1 MYICYVDESGD
12 AGTLDLTDVNLN
24 PLFVITGLVIEHTR
38 LIDLTFD
45 FLKIKRRFFPN
56 RLAPPMFPLDR
67 IKEEIKGND
76 LRKYLRGNN
85 RRNYQLSIGFI
96 DSCVALLRKNNVRL
110 LGRALIKAPGK
121 KNNDEAFYGR
131 SMMHIYQHFNAF
143 LEDKQ
148 ELGFVIADGRRPAQ
162 NQKTTHVIFTQ
173 IHRAVGSTYP
183 RIAEIPAYGQS
194 NNFAMLQMADMICS
208 AIVFPML
215 IDVFGDYLIGSG
227 NKHASAKYSAVR
239 DRYKTEIKEMQ
250 YRYLNTNGAWVG
262 GLLIADGMGRR
273 RSASLLFS

>member
-76 LRKYLRGNN
+76 LRKYLRGDN
-85 RRNYQLSIGFI
+85 RRNYQLSVGFI
-96 DSCVALLRKNNVRL
+96 DSCVALLRRNNVRL

-121 KNNDEAFYGR
+121 KNSDEAFYGR

-162 NQKTTHVIFTQ
+162 NQKTTHVVFTQ

-183 RIAEIPAYGQS
+183 RIAEIPVYGQS

-215 IDVFGDYLIGSG
+215 IDVFSDYLIGSG
-227 NKHASAKYSAVR
+227 NKHASTKYSAVR

-262 GLLIADGMGRR
+262 GLLVADGTGRR